1 MKRTS
6 CGAILA
12 AVALGV
18 PSLTLAEGVSVDI
31 DIVDIA
37 SWDEFG
43 DAPNIVLTVDVADLA
58 GFGSGTG
65 VVVTGIGYDLTI
77 ETFMFSW
84 LSEGEINF
92 DDADGP
98 LGGFSIIPGDGD
110 DMAGTMNYTQSLT
123 KFAPEDQL
131 MLSMGLLRIEFYEG
145 FDDLPDVIDS
155 QWNGTITLQIDLPS
169 PGVSGLLAPVG
180 IVMARRRRSRSA

>member
-6 CGAILA
+6 CGAIVA
-12 AVALGV
+12 SVALGV

-31 DIVDIA
+31 DVVAIA

-43 DAPNIVLTVDVADLA
+43 DSPNVVLTVDVADLA

-110 DMAGTMNYTQSLT
+110 DMAGTMNYTQALT
-123 KFAPEDQL
+123 KFAPGDQL
-131 MLSMGLLRIEFYEG
+131 ALSMGLLRIEFYEG
-145 FDDLPDVIDS
+145 FDDVPDVIDAE
-155 QWNGTITLQIDLPS
+155 WNGTITLQIDIPS
-169 PGVSGLLAPVG
+169 PGPAALFGCGALSL
-180 IVMARRRRSRSA
+180 ARRRR